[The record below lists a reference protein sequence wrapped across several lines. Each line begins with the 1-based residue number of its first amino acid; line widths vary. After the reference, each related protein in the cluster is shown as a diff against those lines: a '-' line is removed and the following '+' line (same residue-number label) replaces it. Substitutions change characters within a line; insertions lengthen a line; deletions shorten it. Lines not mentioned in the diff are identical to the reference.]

1 MTRSVR
7 TLVVALVSLLPLA
20 VGCDR
25 LRSSTAEDS
34 GESTRALALR
44 VRLELLTK
52 LGVDGL
58 RVEVTAEQGKVRLAG
73 TVKKRATAELAEEIA
88 RKVDGVGSVAN
99 DIRIEGQEAAK
110 TPEGKVDAALKEAE
124 LEAADALLETKV
136 TMALIDRLGS
146 DGFRIGT
153 DAASGVLT
161 LEFPKGMESARRRD
175 AIETAKKVQGVS
187 KVIALD
193 KD

>member
-1 MTRSVR
+1 MNRTVR
-7 TLVVALVSLLPLA
+7 TLVFCLVAFLPLA
-20 VGCDR
+20 VACDR
-25 LRSSTAEDS
+25 LRS
-34 GESTRALALR
+34 ESTDSTESKSAVALR

-58 RVEVTAEQGKVRLAG
+58 RVEVKADGGQVRLAG

-88 RKVDGVGSVAN
+88 GKVDGVTGVRN
-99 DIRIEGQEAAK
+99 DIRVEGQAAAS
-110 TPEGKVDAALKEAE
+110 TTGEKVDAALSEAEKEAV
-124 LEAADALLETKV
+124 DALLETKV

-153 DAASGVLT
+153 DAASGVVT
-161 LEFPKGMESARRRD
+161 LEFPKAMEGSRRRD
-175 AIETAKKVQGVS
+175 AVETAKKVAGVE